1 MKKTYDEYAEDALQL
16 TADIIEKH
24 GPRVSGTKGCYSSS
38 DELEKLLAGYCTTIK
53 REPFWIH
60 PDSLLAVGKI
70 SSLIY
75 LVGIGAVLSGS
86 RIFTVVGLVSM
97 IIGVI
102 FIAAQFILY
111 LDTFDGIFKKVSG
124 NNIIGIIEPAN
135 AVRQN
140 VVLVSHHDS
149 SYIFPFYEKMP
160 SLFPVRFFIPVFL
173 FVFCL
178 AVLCYSTFSGI
189 FSGRI
194 PLFPVWIKYILC
206 LGLIFV
212 VPMYWYIS
220 KRPSP
225 GAGDNLIGCTINIK
239 LAEIFRDGVKAL
251 QNTRLIVLLTDGEE
265 VGQKGA
271 KSFINKNRELLN
283 PVNTVVINIDSIYD
297 YEDIAIVKRDING
310 FIRLS
315 TELANSIRAVAMELG
330 HSIKTVSI
338 PFGGGGTDG
347 GQFAR
352 EKIETA
358 SIIGTPADMLRK
370 EIILHTIKDTP
381 EKISKKAVSTV
392 IEVVSKYIIKT
403 DNCR

>member
-1 MKKTYDEYAEDALQL
+1 MKKTYDEYAGDALQL

-24 GPRVSGTKGCYSSS
+24 GPRVSGTQGCYSSS
-38 DELEKLLAGYCTTIK
+38 DELEKLLAGNCTSIR
-53 REPFWIH
+53 RESFWIH
-60 PDSLLAVGKI
+60 PGSLLAIGKI
-70 SSLIY
+70 FTVIY
-75 LVGIGAVLSGS
+75 LVGVFALFSES
-86 RIFTVVGLVSM
+86 RVVASIGLVSM
-97 IIGVI
+97 ITGVI
-102 FIAAQFILY
+102 YFTAQFILY

-135 AVRQN
+135 TVRQN

-160 SLFPVRFFIPVFL
+160 SLFPIRFFIPVFL

-189 FSGRI
+189 FSGRT
-194 PLFPVWIKYILC
+194 PLFPIWIKYTLC

-283 PVNTVVINIDSIYD
+283 PVNTIVINIDSIYD

-315 TELANSIRAVAMELG
+315 VELANSIRAVAMELG
-330 HSIKTVSI
+330 HSIKTISI

-352 EKIETA
+352 EKIETV
-358 SIIGTPADMLRK
+358 SIIGTPANMLRK
-370 EIILHTIKDTP
+370 EIILHTTKDTP
-381 EKISKKAVSTV
+381 EKISLKAVSAV
-392 IEVVSKYIIKT
+392 IEVVSEFIRKS
-403 DNCR
+403 DLS